1 MTAKP
6 TAIRGLSEI
15 SIDYSEAGVT
25 SRTPAACVELL
36 YVEHFTAIYRYLV
49 LSGSSPADADEIAQE
64 TFLRL
69 FTWLSRGQRVEKPR
83 PWLMSVAHNLRLGEL
98 QRAAR
103 NAEVDRQYP
112 ADRAPTPEQVVLQNE
127 RLRRLRAAMMQLTSR
142 QRSYLHLRAEGL
154 RLKEIAEMHGVTL
167 QSVAE
172 ACSRAI
178 QILGRLSNE

>member
-15 SIDYSEAGVT
+15 SIDYSEVGVT

-103 NAEVDRQYP
+103 NAGSTGNIQPIARP
-112 ADRAPTPEQVVLQNE
+112 LPNRWFFRTSGCAACALQ
-127 RLRRLRAAMMQLTSR
+127 
-142 QRSYLHLRAEGL
+142 
-154 RLKEIAEMHGVTL
+154 
-167 QSVAE
+167 
-172 ACSRAI
+172 
-178 QILGRLSNE
+178 